1 MITDDVFA
9 QMVAEEV
16 KNKLSPSQ
24 KKVLLQPENWDRWKR
39 ALTALLLNLNEQI
52 ESTRSDMAADQRR
65 YAQMGEEGAALSAA
79 AQSTYDQRLNK
90 INRFKFYVE
99 NRLAQ
104 VEGMITS
111 DIAIET
117 SPVEDLKF
125 LRRAIGMH
133 QQMLD
138 KFDLEATSIDRALW
152 ATLENRWEF
161 DEVDVS
167 NL

>member
-1 MITDDVFA
+1 
-9 QMVAEEV
+9 
-16 KNKLSPSQ
+16 
-24 KKVLLQPENWDRWKR
+24 
-39 ALTALLLNLNEQI
+39 
-52 ESTRSDMAADQRR
+52 
-65 YAQMGEEGAALSAA
+65 MGEEGAALSAA